1 MITTFVYDDRQ
12 MTYAFFPSSTHI
24 RSWSFPWW
32 KSTQI
37 SNPEPLYF
45 LSFQRRTSYLSR
57 TTGIQYT
64 CSIQTDS
71 TFYLYHFLQFA
82 YHEATFF
89 LTRLLQQFTGF
100 ALDKSENLQTP
111 AKWTSCDGL
120 KGTEKVYPASHL
132 TLYVKVSVLFCR
144 TRGFERVSLIF
155 FLGRALG
162 TDGAFEVLGG
172 MSAFWGPSIH
182 I

>member
-1 MITTFVYDDRQ
+1 MFY
-12 MTYAFFPSSTHI
+12 
-24 RSWSFPWW
+24 
-32 KSTQI
+32 
-37 SNPEPLYF
+37 SNRPN
-45 LSFQRRTSYLSR
+45 
-57 TTGIQYT
+57 I
-64 CSIQTDS
+64 
-71 TFYLYHFLQFA
+71 YLYHFLQFA

-111 AKWTSCDGL
+111 AEWASCDGL

-132 TLYVKVSVLFCR
+132 TLYVKVSVLFVEPVGL
-144 TRGFERVSLIF
+144 RGTHV
-155 FLGRALG
+155 FLGWALG

-172 MSAFWGPSIH
+172 MSAFRGVSIQAQHHKKRRNH